1 MKTLVN
7 DTQKKTILSIVTG
20 LALAIASPAF
30 AQGVEVQA
38 VAKKPAVKAAPAKP
52 ATADDRDLSQVAP
65 PETPEAAAQPAQA
78 AAEVHYV
85 NSDPTIVKSFNPSS
99 IAAGEFVTY
108 AISFNNPNNRVAK
121 LTAPYREKLPAGL
134 VILGTATT
142 TCGGN
147 LTAQQ
152 GTTKI
157 ELKGG
162 RILPFDTC
170 EILVGVT
177 SDRGGVIQSRVL
189 RAELQT
195 DRGNNGPGETVSL
208 EVKAAEKK
216 GIEVVKTLNPEVL
229 EPNQFATLT
238 IALTNPN
245 ATDLAA
251 PYSDSLPE
259 GVVILGSSST
269 TCKGNLTAKPGTSKV
284 SLSGAK
290 LKGFTS
296 CQILLGVTAKSAAKK
311 SAAAAAAP
319 QKSANN

>member
-1 MKTLVN
+1 MKTLKLTH
-7 DTQKKTILSIVTG
+7 TQKKTLLTLVTG
-20 LALAIASPAF
+20 LALAGAGPVF

-38 VAKKPAVKAAPAKP
+38 VAKKPAAAKAAPQVVE
-52 ATADDRDLSQVAP
+52 RDLSQVAP
-65 PETPEAAAQPAQA
+65 PETPEAAKTADAQVQ
-78 AAEVHYV
+78 YV
-85 NSDPTIVKSFNPSS
+85 NQEPAIVKSFNPSA

-108 AISFNNPNNRVAK
+108 AISFSNPNNQVAK

-142 TCGGN
+142 TCGGA
-147 LTAQQ
+147 LTAQP
-152 GTTKI
+152 GTTRI

-170 EILVGVT
+170 EILLGVT
-177 SDRGGVIQSRVL
+177 SDRGGVVQSRVL

-195 DRGNNGPGETVSL
+195 DRGSNGPGETVTL
-208 EVKAAEKK
+208 EVKAAQKK
-216 GIEVVKTLNPEVL
+216 EVEIVKTLNPEVL

-245 ATDLAA
+245 ATDIAV
-251 PYSDSLPE
+251 PFSDSLPE

-269 TCKGNLTAKPGTSKV
+269 TCKGALTAKPGSSKV

-296 CQILLGVTAKSAAKK
+296 CQILLGVTAKPASKK
-311 SAAAAAAP
+311 AAAAAPP